1 MKWLNN
7 IFKGGKA
14 HAERSRLSLKE
25 IDSWLEE
32 HEDLSGFAESL
43 DRIYNRMEKAASSL
57 SRDISDLN
65 SAQPDAS
72 TPPKLLRA
80 GLAARSEVAKQL
92 DSLCEKLE
100 PPHKRD
106 SDTAFQHHWTALKGL
121 ERTAT
126 TFGRAQR
133 YVAALFPKNI
143 ERINSDLAEISRVLV
158 DLEQEMSKKRKLSE
172 EVWYARQLSEGL
184 QQELPRLEQL
194 QESIRQNEARR
205 VDLKSR
211 LASLEDEAA
220 RHARSDEGRRAV
232 ELKRELERELKMK
245 SQAEEELVELVSP
258 LSKALSRMAKQG
270 SSSRISLQHDGVFQR
285 LLKAPAEVEDEEI
298 SGSLAELQSHL
309 SRLGL
314 KDRKKEKTLKHIEML
329 IQNRSLEKSR
339 SNWAA
344 LQREILK
351 TREEIAECSLE
362 EVRIRQETAQ
372 AKKSIES
379 LESSLEQQ
387 TEDLTSS
394 REKATAH
401 EKELEEHL
409 SNISGFP
416 VQLDLRREG

>member
-1 MKWLNN
+1 LKWLNN
-7 IFKGGKA
+7 IFKGGGA
-14 HAERSRLSLKE
+14 HAERSILSLKE
-25 IDSWLEE
+25 VDSWLQQ
-32 HEDLSGFAESL
+32 HEDLSGFAERL

-106 SDTAFQHHWTALKGL
+106 PDTAFQHHWTALKGL
-121 ERTAT
+121 ERTVT

-172 EVWYARQLSEGL
+172 EIWYARQLSEGL
-184 QQELPRLEQL
+184 QKELPRLEEL
-194 QESIRQNEARR
+194 QESIRQNEASL

-211 LASLEDEAA
+211 LSFLEDEAV
-220 RHARSDEGRRAV
+220 RHARSDEGQRAE
-232 ELKRELERELKMK
+232 ELKRGLEKALKMK
-245 SQAEEELVELVSP
+245 SQAEGELAELVSP

-270 SSSRISLQHDGVFQR
+270 SSSRISLEHDGVFQR
-285 LLKAPAEVEDEEI
+285 LLKSPAEVRDEEI
-298 SGSLAELQSHL
+298 SGSLVELQSHL

-314 KDRKKEKTLKHIEML
+314 KDRKKEKTLEHIEML
-329 IQNRSLEKSR
+329 IKNRSLEKAR

-344 LQREILK
+344 RQREIQK
-351 TREEIAECSLE
+351 TREEIAECSQE
-362 EVRIRQETAQ
+362 EVRVRQETAQ
-372 AKKSIES
+372 AKKGIMS

-387 TEDLTSS
+387 TKDLASS

-401 EKELEEHL
+401 EKELEERL
-409 SNISGFP
+409 SNISGGP
-416 VQLDLRREG
+416 VQLNLGREG